1 MLDFSVTLIITIIN
15 IIILTFILRAILFKP
30 VTKFMADRAK
40 RLQDSI
46 EQSERDRSQAKKLL
60 DEYETKLKAAEAEA
74 EEILKNAKEEAETE
88 AAAIVAQGKAEA
100 ERFVAAG
107 RGQIDAERKAA
118 IARFKIEA
126 AALVVAA
133 SGRLLKRDFN
143 TDDHRRYAAM
153 LLEELSLQ
161 GAALQGTGFQGT
173 AQKGSN

>member
-15 IIILTFILRAILFKP
+15 IAVLTFILRALLFKP

-46 EQSERDRSQAKKLL
+46 EQSEKDKTQAKKLL
-60 DEYETKLKAAEAEA
+60 EDYETKLKTAEAEA
-74 EEILKNAKEEAETE
+74 EEILRNAREEAELE
-88 AAAIVAQGKAEA
+88 AADIVAQGKADA
-100 ERFVAAG
+100 ERFIAAS
-107 RGQIDAERKAA
+107 RSQIDAERQAA
-118 IARFKIEA
+118 VARFKIEA

-133 SGRLLKRDFN
+133 SSRLLKREFN

-161 GAALQGTGFQGT
+161 GTV
-173 AQKGSN
+173 QKGNN